1 MPQRSSSEKFSKDS
15 SIAAPLTLDELKEIS
30 SYLRRSSDE
39 KTKQEAMRMAY
50 GSAANLPEVQF
61 LELCNEA
68 LTHYE
73 LERWQTNPPMTLRHA
88 IFKTIFE
95 VVMDNQVDFVK
106 RLSTLLSA
114 RRDGKEISKLPSRKL
129 GIKQKRGRKVR
140 PSDWIHVVPA
150 AVDRVLGYRV
160 FEIPEDALGLRLHRI
175 THAEIREAIKRVQEE
190 NEFDTSVKISD
201 GELSTWITRLN
212 IRQFMHDPHHEPEG
226 PLPKYTPLFEAVNEE
241 THAGKKTKKC

>member
-1 MPQRSSSEKFSKDS
+1 MP
-15 SIAAPLTLDELKEIS
+15 APLTLDELKEIN
-30 SYLRRSSDE
+30 SYLKQSSDE
-39 KTKQEAMRMAY
+39 KAKQEAMSMAY

-73 LERWQTNPPMTLRHA
+73 LERWQSNPPMTLRHA

-95 VVMDNQVDFVK
+95 VVVDNRADFAK
-106 RLSTLLSA
+106 RLSVLLSA
-114 RRDGKEISKLPSRKL
+114 RRNRKQISKLSSRKL

-160 FEIPEDALGLRLHRI
+160 FEIPEGALGLRLHRI
-175 THAEIREAIKRVQEE
+175 THGELREAIRRIQEE
-190 NEFDTSVKISD
+190 SGFDTTVKISD

-212 IRQFMHDPHHEPEG
+212 IRRFMHNPHREPQG
-226 PLPKYTPLFEAVNEE
+226 PLPKYTPLFKTVTEE
-241 THAGKKTKKC
+241 THPGKKPKKANIAE